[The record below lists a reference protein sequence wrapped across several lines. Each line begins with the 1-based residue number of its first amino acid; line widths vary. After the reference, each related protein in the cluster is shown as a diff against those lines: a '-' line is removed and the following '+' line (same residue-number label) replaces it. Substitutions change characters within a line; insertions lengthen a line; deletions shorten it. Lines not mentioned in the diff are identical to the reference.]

1 MKTATESRLVQKDKL
16 LRILGVGFGVAVVIG
31 GTIGVGILRSP
42 GAVAA
47 QLGSVWLI
55 ILVWLLGGVYALL
68 GANYTA
74 ELATMLPKA
83 GGDYVYARRGYGNYG
98 GFVVGW
104 STWIL
109 NVLALGYMAI
119 VFGEYAAAL
128 FAPNISNGVVVFS
141 VSILVL
147 LTALNWIGLRTGSE
161 TQKLSTFLKAIALL
175 GFVVACFVF
184 GGQSNFTNTEQTA
197 LPASGG
203 YFASFVAF
211 ILAFQLVL
219 GTYAGWNAVVFFAE
233 EDRDP
238 SRNIPR
244 SLFGGVLLIIV
255 IYLLVNLALLYVLPV
270 PQLAASKFAAADAM
284 RLILG
289 ERSGQIL
296 TALALLSI
304 IGIINALLMFVPR
317 VMFALGR
324 DGMFLSSATTVNK
337 GGTPVFA
344 LAFTAIPAI
353 VLAAI
358 GTFEKLLAISEPGQP
373 FCQAREWIVGK
384 GARGIVLVSL
394 GGSGIYMKCQ

>member
-219 GTYAGWNAVVFFAE
+219 GTYAGWNAVVFFC
-233 EDRDP
+233 R
-238 SRNIPR
+238 RRPR
-244 SLFGGVLLIIV
+244 PVAQYSA
-255 IYLLVNLALLYVLPV
+255 LAVWRSFADYRYLPV
-270 PQLAASKFAAADAM
+270 
-284 RLILG
+284 G
-289 ERSGQIL
+289 
-296 TALALLSI
+296 
-304 IGIINALLMFVPR
+304 
-317 VMFALGR
+317 
-324 DGMFLSSATTVNK
+324 
-337 GGTPVFA
+337 
-344 LAFTAIPAI
+344 
-353 VLAAI
+353 
-358 GTFEKLLAISEPGQP
+358 
-373 FCQAREWIVGK
+373 
-384 GARGIVLVSL
+384 
-394 GGSGIYMKCQ
+394 